1 MSPRGAS
8 SAASSGASTRNATTP
23 YSRRPASQPK
33 STRQQFSACGAC
45 RMRRVR
51 CDLKDLVI
59 ATAGP
64 NPSCSNCKER
74 NIKCVDEFADVKA
87 VKLLRRGRR
96 LQQVEAIYGKTSDMQ
111 ASTASTT
118 PPTTRLPSI
127 IPNLRPEFFASA
139 FWLWFCIQRP
149 ILDPDEFPSRF
160 YAHTK
165 GTQSLGH
172 EGGLIAMLLVVWA
185 ASFGLD
191 ERGLP
196 PENHPGADKV
206 APNTKDENDSTDPRK
221 LKDVPHDLKWR
232 ERKEKTDAMLRE
244 VLELID
250 FHGVMRRP
258 TLDGVRALLL
268 ILPLLEDAQP
278 LERNAIH
285 EATLSQVL
293 ALCISVDSP
302 SDQPHLTS
310 EHSDALIRARIFW
323 YAHTQE
329 GLTTGM
335 KGGRFVLTNDDLD
348 TFQRL
353 IPSFASSYAGGGAVS
368 NLGSQHLLHQ
378 QYHERSQLSLAKS
391 VEELSQ
397 MSRIPLRIN
406 TICRRVHEVLTGV
419 KAAKCAEE
427 HGLIEANGMREIWR
441 DLDRCWREL
450 DVLKESILQA
460 EDPTRRG
467 YIEQYACG
475 WQIFIFE
482 CHNLI
487 RESLKQYMSITP
499 TQQMYSTSHSPP
511 RPSSTSST
519 SSPYLPPQQ
528 LYTMASR
535 KCFARLPH
543 VVDILKRHLSSGTVE
558 DLALFRW
565 DAGLIRDGCFFAAY
579 LAATI
584 DSDVL
589 DIATDDSDVKES
601 GIGPIPIRY
610 TTEES
615 VAICMAAFARMR
627 WVCSNNEERQQTIKM
642 VWDNRKGRRH
652 HQSHRSEPDIH
663 YRHPPLYEQQ
673 PMDPINTQPNGL
685 QPDRPSLPP
694 LSMFANQRRIESA
707 PSTSYTTDGAGTN
720 GWPCYTPPGTATSG
734 TTSTGTGLSARG
746 SPVFPN
752 LTPYKSEVDDPYYH
766 NSSGDIDQF
775 SFNVPI
781 VGPVVREPP
790 MYTQRNLPPDPHSMS
805 SSSSSAYLGQA
816 YTTVSPLVV
825 GPADRDFDGCPQF
838 GENCSGTY
846 H

>member
-8 SAASSGASTRNATTP
+8 SSASSGVSTRSAATP

-96 LQQVEAIYGKTSDMQ
+96 LQQVEAIYGKTSDVQ
-111 ASTASTT
+111 GNTASAT

-127 IPNLRPEFFASA
+127 IPNLRPEFFASS

-149 ILDPDEFPSRF
+149 ILDPVEFPSRF

-196 PENHPGADKV
+196 PDNHLGGDD
-206 APNTKDENDSTDPRK
+206 APFSSTKEETANGHPRK
-221 LKDVPHDLKWR
+221 SKDGSQDTKWH

-244 VLELID
+244 ILELID

-268 ILPLLEDAQP
+268 ILPLLEDGQP
-278 LERNAIH
+278 LERVAIH

-293 ALCISVDSP
+293 ALC
-302 SDQPHLTS
+302 TS
-310 EHSDALIRARIFW
+310 SLNSSGHTSFGTEHNEILIKARIFW

-329 GLTTGM
+329 GLITGM
-335 KGGRFVLTNDDLD
+335 KGGRFVLNNDDLD
-348 TFQRL
+348 VFQRL
-353 IPSFASSYAGGGAVS
+353 IPSFGVE
-368 NLGSQHLLHQ
+368 SQHLLHQ
-378 QYHERSQLSLAKS
+378 PYPERTQLSAAKS
-391 VEELSQ
+391 FEELTQ
-397 MSRIPLRIN
+397 MTRLPLRIN
-406 TICRRVHEVLTGV
+406 SVCRRVHEVLTGT

-427 HGLIEANGMREIWR
+427 HGLIEANGMWEIWR
-441 DLDRCWREL
+441 DLDRFWREL
-450 DVLKESILQA
+450 EALKETVSHDD
-460 EDPTRRG
+460 DPTRRA
-467 YIEQYACG
+467 YVEQYACG
-475 WQIFIFE
+475 WQIFLFE
-482 CHNLI
+482 CHSLI
-487 RESLKQYMSITP
+487 RESLKEYMTVTP
-499 TQQMYSTSHSPP
+499 TQQMYSTSHTPP
-511 RPSSTSST
+511 RPSSSSSS
-519 SSPYLPPQQ
+519 SSPYLTPQQ
-528 LYTMASR
+528 LFTVANR
-535 KCFARLPH
+535 KCLNRLSL
-543 VVDILKRHLSSGTVE
+543 VIDIIKRHLSSGTTE
-558 DLALFRW
+558 DSAIFRW
-565 DAGLIRDGCFFAAY
+565 DTGLIRDGCFFAAY
-579 LAATI
+579 LAASI

-589 DIATDDSDVKES
+589 EAAADDPDLKEN
-601 GIGPIPIRY
+601 GISPSSPRCS
-610 TTEES
+610 TEES

-627 WVCSNNEERQQTIKM
+627 WVCSKNDERQQTIKI
-642 VWDNRKGRRH
+642 VWDSRKSRRH
-652 HQSHRSEPDIH
+652 HQSHRSEPDLH
-663 YRHPPLYEQQ
+663 YRHPPLYDQ
-673 PMDPINTQPNGL
+673 PSIDPVNTQSSGL
-685 QPDRPSLPP
+685 QSDRPSLPP
-694 LSMFANQRRIESA
+694 LSVFTNQRRVESA
-707 PSTSYTTDGAGTN
+707 PSTSYTTDGTGTN

-752 LTPYKSEVDDPYYH
+752 LTSYKDGVDDPYYQ
-766 NSSGDIDQF
+766 NAGGDIDQF

-781 VGPVVREPP
+781 VASVVRDTP
-790 MYTQRNLPPDPHSMS
+790 
-805 SSSSSAYLGQA
+805 AF
-816 YTTVSPLVV
+816 TTVSPLIV
-825 GPADRDFDGCPQF
+825 GPTEYDFDGCPQF
-838 GENCSGTY
+838 GENCHGTY